1 MLGTK
6 EKGSFIF
13 PEQYNGSGRSIGP
26 EEQAEKSYA
35 GVSTE
40 LGAVNE
46 QLNDNTRLQI
56 FSSVPD

>member
-35 GVSTE
+35 GASTE

-46 QLNDNTRLQI
+46 QLNFMRNR
-56 FSSVPD
+56 PGN

>member
-6 EKGSFIF
+6 ERESFIF

-35 GVSTE
+35 GASTG

-46 QLNDNTRLQI
+46 QLDFMRNQPGN
-56 FSSVPD
+56 